1 MIEELT
7 MGNYIME
14 IEKKIK
20 NRPYLQK
27 KRDLNNLVV
36 SYAGHYL
43 ESLWLF
49 SKWILNLERTLTFPF
64 LWFLSRDYE
73 LKSL

>member
-7 MGNYIME
+7 MGNYITE

-36 SYAGHYL
+36 SYVGHYL

-49 SKWILNLERTLTFPF
+49 STWILNLERTLTFPF